1 MAASYRKVPV
11 LELLLSSTS
20 SNFFRSGYF
29 LRTVTFSE
37 MLVLSII
44 NFTAFILEKLF
55 INRRAFLQVYYE
67 LVWLSNSLTPLHK
80 KWGFPLRISQET
92 ADLVTFTEEILN
104 GKLQFFCAVLFIVE
118 SSKLISIQ
126 AVLQMWFFR
135 KLVLIAVFSNKLCK
149 IGLTNSI
156 FWFKRFCNKRI
167 VKSS

>member
-1 MAASYRKVPV
+1 MFYLRLLQLENFIFTDLWHKITVPTFWEGNLWICLHHMAASYRKAPV

-37 MLVLSII
+37 MLVLSIT
-44 NFTAFILEKLF
+44 NFIAFILEKLF

-104 GKLQFFCAVLFIVE
+104 GKLQFFVQCSLLLKVA
-118 SSKLISIQ
+118 
-126 AVLQMWFFR
+126 
-135 KLVLIAVFSNKLCK
+135 N
-149 IGLTNSI
+149 
-156 FWFKRFCNKRI
+156 
-167 VKSS
+167 